1 MKLIPFTALII
12 SPLKFT
18 QMCFAVACLFVVV
31 VVVLVN
37 LSNIKKKHITSSEQ
51 KKKTIASRVIIE
63 VLKT

>member
-18 QMCFAVACLFVVV
+18 QVCFVVACLFVVV
-31 VVVLVN
+31 VVLVKGL

-51 KKKTIASRVIIE
+51 KKKTIAS
-63 VLKT
+63 